1 MARRVIV
8 AACVAA
14 AAAFASA
21 CGSSSIQLTADDPN
35 REGAQIF
42 VERCGACHTLS
53 VAGTQGSSTKVTDKE
68 NVDGPSFD
76 DRKETPED
84 VLYAIQNGGFSGAI
98 MPENLVTG
106 QEARKVAEFLAKYAG
121 PGAPKPPQ

>member
-1 MARRVIV
+1 MARRVLV

-21 CGSSSIQLTADDPN
+21 CGSSSIELTKDDPN
-35 REGAQIF
+35 HAGAEIF
-42 VERCGACHTLS
+42 VEKCGACHTLG
-53 VAGTQGSSTKVTDKE
+53 VAGTQGSATKVTDKE
-68 NVDGPSFD
+68 NVDGPSFN
-76 DRKETPED
+76 DRKETAED
-84 VLYAIQNGGFSGAI
+84 VVYAIQNGGFSGAI

>member
-1 MARRVIV
+1 MARRVLV

-21 CGSSSIQLTADDPN
+21 CGSSSIKLTKDDPN
-35 REGAQIF
+35 HAGAEIF
-42 VERCGACHTLS
+42 VEKCGACHTLG
-53 VAGTQGSSTKVTDKE
+53 VAGTQGSATKVTDKE
-68 NVDGPSFD
+68 NVDGPSFN
-76 DRKETPED
+76 DRKETAED
-84 VLYAIQNGGFSGAI
+84 VVYAIQNGGFSGAI